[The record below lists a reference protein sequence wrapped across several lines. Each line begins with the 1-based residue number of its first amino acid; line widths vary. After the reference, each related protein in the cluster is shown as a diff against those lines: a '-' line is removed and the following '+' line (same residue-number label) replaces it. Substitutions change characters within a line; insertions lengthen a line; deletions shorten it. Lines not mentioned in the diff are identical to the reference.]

1 MLQMGDEAHNRN
13 RAGTLMLLRDLAPA
27 MVDAAAS
34 TPADVAEAL
43 RFIGG
48 NDHFFLNLAMPA
60 CKLALDA
67 ARGIEGSTMVVAMA
81 RNGTDFGIQVAG
93 TGDEWF
99 TGPAQLAD
107 GLFLGDYGPDDANPD
122 IGDSA
127 ITETAGIGGFAMAT
141 APAIVRLVGGSVP
154 DALATTRRMHE
165 ITLGENPRWSVPVL
179 EFQGTPDRHRR
190 HPGVPHRHPAAD
202 QHRHGRQ
209 ASPASARSAPGWSP
223 RRPRSSRRRWP
234 GSPSWPRA
242 RPAPV

>member
-1 MLQMGDEAHNRN
+1 M
-13 RAGTLMLLRDLAPA
+13 
-27 MVDAAAS
+27 
-34 TPADVAEAL
+34 AEAL

-67 ARGIEGSTMVVAMA
+67 ARDIEGSTMVVAMA

-141 APAIVRLVGGSVP
+141 APAIVRLRRRLGARRARDHPADARDHARREPPLVGAGAGVP
-154 DALATTRRMHE
+154 GHA
-165 ITLGENPRWSVPVL
+165 
-179 EFQGTPDRHRR
+179 DRHRR
-190 HPGVPHRHPAAD
+190 QPRSAAPASCRRSTPAWPASVAGVGQVGAGLVTPPAEIFPKALARLAELPTAD
-202 QHRHGRQ
+202 AAGHGRGL
-209 ASPASARSAPGWSP
+209 SSHTRPESGTTTMSATDPP
-223 RRPRSSRRRWP
+223 PRSMC
-234 GSPSWPRA
+234 A
-242 RPAPV
+242 